1 MGKAMELTSD
11 TFKAETASGV
21 VLVDFWAPWCGP
33 CKMIAPTIEQLAD
46 EYDGKA
52 KVCKV
57 NLDEEVNRPV
67 GEEFQI
73 SAIPTLLVFKD
84 GEIVKRFVGSVS
96 KANLVSALDAA
107 L

>member
-11 TFKAETASGV
+11 TFKAETGSGV

-33 CKMIAPTIEQLAD
+33 CKMIAPTIEQLVD

-52 KVCKV
+52 KICKV
-57 NLDEEVNRPV
+57 NLDEEANRSV
-67 GEEFQI
+67 GEEFQV

-84 GEIVKRFVGSVS
+84 GEVVKRIVGSVS
-96 KANLVSALDAA
+96 KANLAAALDAA

>member
-11 TFKAETASGV
+11 TFKAETGSGV

-33 CKMIAPTIEQLAD
+33 CKMIAPTIEQLVD

-52 KVCKV
+52 KICKV
-57 NLDEEVNRPV
+57 NLDEEVNRSI
-67 GEEFQI
+67 GEEFQV

-84 GEIVKRFVGSVS
+84 GEVVKRIVGSVS
-96 KANLVSALDAA
+96 KANLAAALDAA

>member
-11 TFKAETASGV
+11 TFKAETGSGV

-33 CKMIAPTIEQLAD
+33 CKMIAPTIEQLVD

-52 KVCKV
+52 KICKV
-57 NLDEEVNRPV
+57 NLDEEVNRSV
-67 GEEFQI
+67 GEEFQV

-84 GEIVKRFVGSVS
+84 GEVVKRIVGSVS
-96 KANLVSALDAA
+96 KANLAAALDAA